1 TAIDLANV
9 CAFLRV
15 RPAFYGVRRLCLLG
29 AGGLRRGRG
38 IRRVYGLR
46 CVWRSCVWGR
56 LSVRGGLRARGG
68 LCVRGLVGGGVVLRV
83 GGARESER
91 RRGDQQGLGPAV
103 AHCYWPGACADSA
116 CEMRVASSE
125 PSGTANTVST

>member
-1 TAIDLANV
+1 GCGPR
-9 CAFLRV
+9 CA
-15 RPAFYGVRRLCLLG
+15 
-29 AGGLRRGRG
+29 
-38 IRRVYGLR
+38 YGLR
-46 CVWRSCVWGR
+46 CVWRSCVWDW
-56 LSVRGGLRARGG
+56 
-68 LCVRGLVGGGVVLRV
+68 LCVRGRLRVGGGLRVGGVLRV

-125 PSGTANTVST
+125 PSGTANTVSTPPSCV